1 MTRSLVRVV
10 NVFVIVV
17 VAVATIAASESDF
30 GFLWICSVR
39 AAAHQGEPQ
48 RFIGSVL
55 IGVYPSKDT
64 SRESFTIA
72 DETGYVMIPLR
83 PGNYCAEAYGTN
95 GKKLPL
101 DGKTNG
107 GRPICFDIAAHR
119 VAEVGLTISR
129 DVDYKPDI
137 PSKGID

>member
-1 MTRSLVRVV
+1 MTRSLWYLAE
-10 NVFVIVV
+10 VFAIVV
-17 VAVATIAASESDF
+17 FAVATLTASDTDF

-48 RFIGSVL
+48 KLVGRVV
-55 IGVYPSKDT
+55 IGVYPSTDKL
-64 SRESFTIA
+64 RESFTIA

-83 PGNYCAEAYGTN
+83 PGKYCAEAYGTD
-95 GKKLPL
+95 GKRLPL

-107 GRPICFDIAAHR
+107 GRPICFDIAPHKVEEA
-119 VAEVGLTISR
+119 GLTISH
-129 DVDYKPDI
+129 DVDYKANI